1 MVCAIKNN
9 GTVFELLFIFPL
21 LLILPI
27 CAYFLNPLRPG
38 FDAGQWSNYSMA
50 LRGYLMIFTF
60 FITALVAR
68 ETFAGEKQNRTLEK
82 LLSLPISDKKL
93 FSGKLISIFLISCIL
108 VLVDF
113 FVISLA
119 IWGGNI
125 FYGHTVEVFPVYWII
140 MGVFLAPV
148 VSLYGALAT
157 VIFHY
162 ILEMKRA
169 WNMDLW
175 FLCCLWHP

>member
-1 MVCAIKNN
+1 
-9 GTVFELLFIFPL
+9 
-21 LLILPI
+21 
-27 CAYFLNPLRPG
+27 
-38 FDAGQWSNYSMA
+38 
-50 LRGYLMIFTF
+50 MIFTF
-60 FITALVAR
+60 LVTAIVAR

-157 VIFHY
+157 VILSLHLGNEKSVEHGSVVFMLPLAPLI
-162 ILEMKRA
+162 ILPLLNSGLLTLDVYVYTTVLITAIDVILLVYGVLGFQRHKLLEKMS
-169 WNMDLW
+169 
-175 FLCCLWHP
+175 